1 MKNYLLKL
9 TILTFAAA
17 MFTACGNSYES
28 ASPDITDRNDS
39 LHYSFGYL
47 QGANLAN
54 QGIDDVD
61 MNNYVAGFMTAMDE
75 ADSSIINDGD
85 MQALIQSYFQELQ
98 MRQMEERAAEADV
111 NIEQGQAFL
120 EENLQNSDVT
130 ETESG
135 LQYRVLEEGDG
146 PKPEATDR
154 VQVHYEGSLITDEV
168 FDSSYERGEPVTFPL
183 NQVIPG
189 WTEGVQLMSVGSKY
203 QFFIPADLA
212 YGNNPPQGS
221 IIKPGS
227 VLIFEV
233 ELLDIVEE

>member
-1 MKNYLLKL
+1 MKKTTSKL
-9 TILTFAAA
+9 IIITFAALFA
-17 MFTACGNSYES
+17 TACGNSYES
-28 ASPDITDRNDS
+28 ATPDIADRNDS
-39 LHYSFGYL
+39 LNYSFGYL

-54 QGIDDVD
+54 QGIDDID
-61 MNNYVAGFMTAMDE
+61 MNNYIAGFMTAMDE
-75 ADSSIINDGD
+75 ADSSVINDGD

-98 MRQMEERAAEADV
+98 MQQMEERAAEADV
-111 NIEQGQAFL
+111 NMEQGQAFL
-120 EENLQNSDVT
+120 EENLQNSDVN
-130 ETESG
+130 ETASG

-146 PKPEATDR
+146 PNPAATDR
-154 VQVHYEGSLITDEV
+154 VQVHYEGSLISDEV
-168 FDSSYERGEPVTFPL
+168 FDSSYDRGEPVTFPL

-189 WTEGVQLMSVGSKY
+189 WTEGLQLMNVGSKY

>member
-1 MKNYLLKL
+1 MKNYFIK
-9 TILTFAAA
+9 IVIFAFAATLA
-17 MFTACGNSYES
+17 TACNNSFES
-28 ASPDITDRNDS
+28 AAPDIADRNDS

-47 QGANLAN
+47 QGTNLAN
-54 QGIDDVD
+54 QGIDDIN

-75 ADSSIINDGD
+75 ADSSVINDED

-98 MRQMEERAAEADV
+98 MQQMEERAAQADV

-154 VQVHYEGSLITDEV
+154 VQVHYEGSLINDEV
-168 FDSSYERGEPVTFPL
+168 FDSSYDRGEPVTFPL

-221 IIKPGS
+221 IIEPGS

-233 ELLDIVEE
+233 ELLDIVE

>member
-1 MKNYLLKL
+1 MKNYLIKL
-9 TILTFAAA
+9 ILITFAAA
-17 MFTACGNSYES
+17 IVTACGNSYES
-28 ASPDITDRNDS
+28 ATPDITDRNDS

-54 QGIDDVD
+54 QGIDDID
-61 MNNYVAGFMTAMDE
+61 MSNYVAGFMTAMDE

-98 MRQMEERAAEADV
+98 MQQMEERAAAADV

-130 ETESG
+130 ETDSG

-154 VQVHYEGSLITDEV
+154 VQVHYEGSLINDEV
-168 FDSSYERGEPVTFPL
+168 FDSSYDRGEPVTFPL

-221 IIKPGS
+221 IIEPGS

-233 ELLDIVEE
+233 ELLDIVE

>member
-1 MKNYLLKL
+1 MKNYALKL
-9 TILTFAAA
+9 IVLTFVAA
-17 MFTACGNSYES
+17 MVTACGNSYES
-28 ASPDITDRNDS
+28 ATPEISDRNDS

-47 QGANLAN
+47 QGANLAG

-120 EENLQNSDVT
+120 EENLQNSDVN

-135 LQYRVLEEGDG
+135 LQYRVIEEGDG
-146 PKPEATDR
+146 PKPEATNQ
-154 VQVHYEGSLITDEV
+154 VQVHYEGSLISDEV

-227 VLIFEV
+227 VIIFEV
-233 ELLDIVEE
+233 ELLDIVE

>member
-1 MKNYLLKL
+1 MKNYVFKL
-9 TILTFAAA
+9 IALTFAAA
-17 MFTACGNSYES
+17 LITACGNSYES
-28 ASPDITDRNDS
+28 ATPNISDRNDS

-75 ADSSIINDGD
+75 ADSSVINDGD

-98 MRQMEERAAEADV
+98 MRQMEEQAAEADV

-120 EENLQNSDVT
+120 EENLQNSDVN

-135 LQYRVLEEGDG
+135 LQYRVIEEGDG
-146 PKPEATDR
+146 PKPEATDQ

-233 ELLDIVEE
+233 ELLDIVE

>member
-1 MKNYLLKL
+1 MKNYVFKL
-9 TILTFAAA
+9 ITLTFAAA
-17 MFTACGNSYES
+17 LITACGNSYES
-28 ASPDITDRNDS
+28 ATPNISDRNDS

-75 ADSSIINDGD
+75 EDSSAINDDD

-98 MRQMEERAAEADV
+98 MRQMEDQAAEADV

-120 EENLQNSDVT
+120 EENLQNSDVN

-135 LQYRVLEEGDG
+135 LQYRVIEEGDG
-146 PKPEATDR
+146 PKPEATDQ

-233 ELLDIVEE
+233 ELLDIVE

>member
-1 MKNYLLKL
+1 MKNYALKL
-9 TILTFAAA
+9 IVLTFVAA
-17 MFTACGNSYES
+17 MVTACGNSYES
-28 ASPDITDRNDS
+28 ATPEISDRNDS

-47 QGANLAN
+47 QGANLAG

-120 EENLQNSDVT
+120 EENLQNSDVN

-135 LQYRVLEEGDG
+135 LQYRVIEEGDG
-146 PKPEATDR
+146 PKPEATNQ
-154 VQVHYEGSLITDEV
+154 VQVHYEGSLISDEV

-233 ELLDIVEE
+233 ELLDIVE

>member
-1 MKNYLLKL
+1 MKNNVLNLLIIIL
-9 TILTFAAA
+9 VGTIFN
-17 MFTACGNSYES
+17 ACANSYDS
-28 ASPDITDRNDS
+28 AAPDIADRNDS

-54 QGIDDVD
+54 QGIDDID

-75 ADSSIINDGD
+75 ADSSIINEGE

-98 MRQMEERAAEADV
+98 MEQMEERAAEADI

-120 EENLQNSDVT
+120 EENLQNSDVN

-146 PKPEATDR
+146 PKPEATDQ
-154 VQVHYEGSLITDEV
+154 VQVHYEGSLISDEV

-227 VLIFEV
+227 VLVFEV
-233 ELLDIVEE
+233 ELLDIIE

>member
-9 TILTFAAA
+9 IVLTFAAA
-17 MFTACGNSYES
+17 LVTACSNSYES
-28 ASPDITDRNDS
+28 ATPDITDRNDS

-54 QGIDDVD
+54 QGIDDID

-98 MRQMEERAAEADV
+98 MRQMEERAAAADV

-146 PKPEATDR
+146 PSPEATDR
-154 VQVHYEGSLITDEV
+154 VRVHYEGSLINDEV
-168 FDSSYERGEPVTFPL
+168 FDSSYDRGEPVTFPL

-189 WTEGVQLMSVGSKY
+189 WTEGVQLMNVGSKY

-221 IIKPGS
+221 IIEPGS

-233 ELLDIVEE
+233 ELLEIVE

>member
-1 MKNYLLKL
+1 MKNYVFKL
-9 TILTFAAA
+9 IAITFAAA
-17 MFTACGNSYES
+17 LITACGNSYES
-28 ASPDITDRNDS
+28 ASPNISDRNDS

-75 ADSSIINDGD
+75 EDSSAINDDD

-98 MRQMEERAAEADV
+98 MRQMEDQAAEADV

-120 EENLQNSDVT
+120 EENLQNSDVN

-135 LQYRVLEEGDG
+135 LQYRVIEEGDG
-146 PKPEATDR
+146 PKPEATDQ

-233 ELLDIVEE
+233 ELLDIVE

>member
-1 MKNYLLKL
+1 MKNYVFKL
-9 TILTFAAA
+9 IALTFAAA
-17 MFTACGNSYES
+17 LITACGNSFES
-28 ASPDITDRNDS
+28 ATPNISDRNDS

-75 ADSSIINDGD
+75 ADSSVINDGD

-98 MRQMEERAAEADV
+98 MRQMEEQAAEADV

-120 EENLQNSDVT
+120 EENLQNSDVN

-135 LQYRVLEEGDG
+135 LQYRVIEEGDG
-146 PKPEATDR
+146 PKPAATDQ

-233 ELLDIVEE
+233 ELLDIVE